1 MYATHCNGKLCLQA
15 QSTERYG
22 TGPQGLLG
30 IQATSIVCEAGMK
43 ISTAAADF

>member
-1 MYATHCNGKLCLQA
+1 MYATQRTATANSACVLKA
-15 QSTERYG
+15 
-22 TGPQGLLG
+22 PKGLLG